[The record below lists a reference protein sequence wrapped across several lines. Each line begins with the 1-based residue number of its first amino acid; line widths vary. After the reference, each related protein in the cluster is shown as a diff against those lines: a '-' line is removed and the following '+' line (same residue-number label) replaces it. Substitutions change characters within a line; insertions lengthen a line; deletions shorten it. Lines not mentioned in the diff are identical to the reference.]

1 MSTSSPTSLTPF
13 PYQAEALRRVQEE
26 FASGRQRTLVVMPTG
41 CHHPNQHLLLPDGL
55 SGMAC
60 NIHEGDVLLGPD
72 STPRHVVAVHEG
84 EAPMYRIIPVKGEP
98 FIVTGDHLLTLVRTN
113 ETSLPRFPCRSRG
126 GEVVDVTVE
135 DWLLW
140 PDWRKH
146 IHKLFR
152 VPVEF
157 TVPVSWATGFDPYL
171 AGVLLGDG
179 SLQSGR
185 NVGVTSADSEMEVY
199 CHSVA
204 RQYGATIRKSD
215 VGGRCPT
222 YFFRAAV
229 RGETNRFLEAVRE
242 NGLYWMDSGTKYIPM
257 QFRAGS
263 LLDRY
268 ELLAGLMDTDGSLS
282 CNGYDYPT
290 KSSTLAYDVAFV
302 ARSVGLAAYV
312 QECWKSCQTGA
323 GGTYYRVSI
332 SGHTDMIPCRL
343 PRKKASPRQQIKD
356 VLRTGFTVE
365 PLGVGE
371 YRGFTVDG
379 DNRYLLGD
387 FTVTHNCGK
396 THTAAFL
403 FRENVGAGG
412 RNLFLTH
419 RDPLVHQAFAD
430 LGSVGLDCAVEKG
443 DQDARD
449 DIERARHDIF
459 RPRDIRT
466 VVASVQTLHERRLPR
481 WPRDYFDLVTVDEA
495 HHSSSGSYRR
505 ILDHFDSAR
514 VVGLTATPDRMDGE
528 RLPFDSKAFE
538 YRLDEAIG
546 DGWLVPLFQERCN
559 QKIDLRGLRCTGGD
573 FSVEA
578 LEDRI
583 SAQIGPLVNGARERL
598 GARPAI
604 AFTPDVKSA
613 RAFADG
619 LTAVGI
625 PARAV
630 WGDCYEKAGVL
641 RAFQD
646 QAFQVLVNCA
656 ICTEGYNAPWVQAVI
671 LARPTKS
678 RGLLA
683 QMVGRGTRRYEGKDS
698 CMLLDYSW
706 LVDEHDLASP
716 VTLLSPPRLAKLP
729 EPQRQR
735 AEVLAQEMVESG
747 YEPDLLA
754 AMDLAA
760 GQVERAVADETA
772 AAEAQERER
781 LRVFV
786 KARDSGLTWT
796 RRDPLG
802 VPVRAILGL
811 PPVQEATISPPAMAS
826 QVNALVALGVPADE
840 ARRTTCSEA
849 AEAAR
854 ELIRRQ
860 DRGLASLKQIR
871 VLLDNGFSR
880 ESALSMTKG
889 EASWEIDAIFR
900 ARKATG

>member
-1 MSTSSPTSLTPF
+1 
-13 PYQAEALRRVQEE
+13 
-26 FASGRQRTLVVMPTG
+26 
-41 CHHPNQHLLLPDGL
+41 
-55 SGMAC
+55 
-60 NIHEGDVLLGPD
+60 
-72 STPRHVVAVHEG
+72 
-84 EAPMYRIIPVKGEP
+84 
-98 FIVTGDHLLTLVRTN
+98 
-113 ETSLPRFPCRSRG
+113 
-126 GEVVDVTVE
+126 
-135 DWLLW
+135 
-140 PDWRKH
+140 
-146 IHKLFR
+146 
-152 VPVEF
+152 
-157 TVPVSWATGFDPYL
+157 
-171 AGVLLGDG
+171 
-179 SLQSGR
+179 
-185 NVGVTSADSEMEVY
+185 
-199 CHSVA
+199 
-204 RQYGATIRKSD
+204 
-215 VGGRCPT
+215 
-222 YFFRAAV
+222 
-229 RGETNRFLEAVRE
+229 
-242 NGLYWMDSGTKYIPM
+242 
-257 QFRAGS
+257 
-263 LLDRY
+263 
-268 ELLAGLMDTDGSLS
+268 
-282 CNGYDYPT
+282 
-290 KSSTLAYDVAFV
+290 
-302 ARSVGLAAYV
+302 
-312 QECWKSCQTGA
+312 
-323 GGTYYRVSI
+323 
-332 SGHTDMIPCRL
+332 
-343 PRKKASPRQQIKD
+343 
-356 VLRTGFTVE
+356 
-365 PLGVGE
+365 
-371 YRGFTVDG
+371 
-379 DNRYLLGD
+379 
-387 FTVTHNCGK
+387 
-396 THTAAFL
+396 
-403 FRENVGAGG
+403 
-412 RNLFLTH
+412 
-419 RDPLVHQAFAD
+419 
-430 LGSVGLDCAVEKG
+430 
-443 DQDARD
+443 
-449 DIERARHDIF
+449 
-459 RPRDIRT
+459 
-466 VVASVQTLHERRLPR
+466 
-481 WPRDYFDLVTVDEA
+481 
-495 HHSSSGSYRR
+495 
-505 ILDHFDSAR
+505 
-514 VVGLTATPDRMDGE
+514 
-528 RLPFDSKAFE
+528 
-538 YRLDEAIG
+538 
-546 DGWLVPLFQERCN
+546 
-559 QKIDLRGLRCTGGD
+559 
-573 FSVEA
+573 
-578 LEDRI
+578 
-583 SAQIGPLVNGARERL
+583 
-598 GARPAI
+598 
-604 AFTPDVKSA
+604 VKSA

-683 QMVGRGTRRYEGKDS
+683 QMVGRGTRRHEGKDS

-735 AEVLAQEMVESG
+735 AEV
-747 YEPDLLA
+747 
-754 AMDLAA
+754 LAA